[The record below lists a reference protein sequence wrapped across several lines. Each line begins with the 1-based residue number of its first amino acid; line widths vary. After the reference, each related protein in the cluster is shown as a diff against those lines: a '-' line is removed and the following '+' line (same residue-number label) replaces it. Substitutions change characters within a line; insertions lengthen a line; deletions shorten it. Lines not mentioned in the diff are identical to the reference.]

1 MSEPDNPRWLTDVGE
16 ELRQE
21 VPVRAAWRARLLD
34 EVASLP
40 RPTAGDEPDAG
51 STAGLAHHRQ
61 QRWRISVGPFAGIA
75 AALLFAALGAGATF
89 VALSGRGQARESS
102 TVAITP
108 SRSTAGGSRGV
119 PTRGGPTADQEVVRF
134 ELAAPQAAHVA
145 LVGSFNEWNP
155 VATPLLRD
163 PSSGKWIVS
172 LRLPPGRHVYAFVVD
187 GDVTADPTAPR
198 AADAD
203 FGSANSVLLVSGK
216 AS

>member
-16 ELRQE
+16 ELRQD

-34 EVASLP
+34 EIASLP
-40 RPTAGDEPDAG
+40 RPTADDESDPRPAIDAA
-51 STAGLAHHRQ
+51 SRRQ
-61 QRWRISVGPFAGIA
+61 RRRISMSPAAGIA

-119 PTRGGPTADQEVVRF
+119 PTGGGATADQEVVRF

-155 VATPLLRD
+155 VATPLVRD

>member
-1 MSEPDNPRWLTDVGE
+1 MSEPDSPRWLTEVGD

-21 VPVRAAWRARLLD
+21 VPVRAVWRHRLLD
-34 EVASLP
+34 EIASAPRPAADDESDACPTSDVAS
-40 RPTAGDEPDAG
+40 R
-51 STAGLAHHRQ
+51 R
-61 QRWRISVGPFAGIA
+61 RRRRISLSPAAGIA
-75 AALLFAALGAGATF
+75 AALLFAAFGAGTTF
-89 VALSGRGQARESS
+89 VALSGRGRAGEGSSVADAR
-102 TVAITP
+102 
-108 SRSTAGGSRGV
+108 SRSTSDRSREVAASDITAGK
-119 PTRGGPTADQEVVRF
+119 QVVRF
-134 ELAAPQAAHVA
+134 ELAAPRAGHVA

-155 VATPLLRD
+155 VATPLRRD

-198 AADAD
+198 AADDD

>member
-16 ELRQE
+16 ELRRE

-34 EVASLP
+34 EIASAP
-40 RPTAGDEPDAG
+40 RPTADDESDA
-51 STAGLAHHRQ
+51 SPTIDVASRRQ
-61 QRWRISVGPFAGIA
+61 RRRISLSPAAGIA

-89 VALSGRGQARESS
+89 VALSGRGHAGEDSSVADAR
-102 TVAITP
+102 
-108 SRSTAGGSRGV
+108 SRSTSDGSPGV
-119 PTRGGPTADQEVVRF
+119 LAASDGTADQQVVRV
-134 ELAAPQAAHVA
+134 ELAAPRAGHVA

-155 VATPLLRD
+155 VATPLRRD

-198 AADAD
+198 AADDD